1 MDLSLD
7 GLNYK
12 PKILILGGLN
22 ENEITLETF
31 SVLTVAK
38 LELLSYEKKSPEQ
51 QKALDL
57 FIFLKI

>member
-7 GLNYK
+7 RLNYK

-22 ENEITLETF
+22 ENEITLEIF

-38 LELLSYEKKSPEQ
+38 LELLSYEKKVQNNKKPWTY
-51 QKALDL
+51 L
-57 FIFLKI
+57 FF